1 MIDINTYRSRIG
13 LFNPKCRERKYLY
26 KSHYYQKSSWNEN
39 QAGKNTMLLLQ
50 SVFKFVL
57 IIGLLVH
64 YEADQY
70 LVHAGIADTACSGV
84 PVPTAV

>member
-1 MIDINTYRSRIG
+1 
-13 LFNPKCRERKYLY
+13 
-26 KSHYYQKSSWNEN
+26 
-39 QAGKNTMLLLQ
+39 MLLLQ